1 MRPAPLELPQ
11 RRVTEAECSYSS
23 SRLLGIIN
31 APDTSKEGEK
41 AHEARPPGR
50 YTVGKSA
57 PLGGAALIL
66 DET

>member
-23 SRLLGIIN
+23 SRLLRIIN
-31 APDTSKEGEK
+31 APATSKEGEK
-41 AHEARPPGR
+41 AHEARPAGR
-50 YTVGKSA
+50 YTVKSA